1 MPDANQAYGLN
12 ENDGEDVAFLEPNDH
27 KGEVIANNRAPE
39 GKGRQKPK
47 RGRIFTV
54 LHWMGIILTLG
65 YMGYAAGMLF
75 GFAHKDDNAIRE
87 CITYTFMVLF
97 SLLLLLAE
105 FRVEYVVNGFRFLST
120 PFGLALYYTFLGV
133 FALMDDRGWWKW
145 VLCSPMAFMGV
156 AYLLCPS
163 CSHDTMS
170 MHDPIAN
177 TSSDAKVSAP
187 SPSSVDDKMA

>member
-1 MPDANQAYGLN
+1 MPDENQAYGLN
-12 ENDGEDVAFLEPNDH
+12 ENEGENVAFLEPDDR
-27 KGEVIANNRAPE
+27 KGEVIGNDRAPE
-39 GKGRQKPK
+39 AKGRRKAK
-47 RGRIFTV
+47 RGRIFTF
-54 LHWMGIILTLG
+54 LHWLGIIFTLG

-75 GFAHKDDNAIRE
+75 GFAHKDKNAIRE

-120 PFGLALYYTFLGV
+120 PFGLAMYYTFLGI

-145 VLCSPMAFMGV
+145 VLFSPMAFMGV
-156 AYLLCPS
+156 AYIICPS

-170 MHDPIAN
+170 MHDPITN
-177 TSSDAKVSAP
+177 SSSDTKTSAAA
-187 SPSSVDDKMA
+187 SSSVDDKMA